1 MNESYGMLALGL
13 LNGGLDIL
21 PSGRLPRKGD
31 ENIYFYRYNASTCS
45 VLAGPEKVNIALIV
59 TGGTFDKE
67 YNELSGSLYF
77 KRTHV
82 REMLELGR
90 CRLSVR
96 LEIVMLK
103 DSLEI
108 TGADRGAILAA
119 CRKSPESKIIITHG
133 TDTMEHTA
141 RLLGPA
147 LASSDKTVVLTGAMV
162 PYRFGSSDGMFNLG
176 CAIGLVQALLPG
188 VYVGMNGQYFGWQ
201 HVTKNRQKGYFHSIK
216 TRRSSKKHQKRN
228 AS

>member
-1 MNESYGMLALGL
+1 M
-13 LNGGLDIL
+13 
-21 PSGRLPRKGD
+21 
-31 ENIYFYRYNASTCS
+31 
-45 VLAGPEKVNIALIV
+45 NIALIA

-67 YNELSGSLYF
+67 YNELAGTLYF

-82 REMLELGR
+82 QEMLALGR

-103 DSLEI
+103 DSLEM
-108 TGADRGAILAA
+108 TDADRQSILKA
-119 CRKSPESKIIITHG
+119 CQKSPEAKIIITHG

-147 LASSDKTVVLTGAMV
+147 LAESGKTVVLTGAMI

-176 CAIGLVQALLPG
+176 CAVGLVQALSPG
-188 VYVGMNGQYFGWQ
+188 VYVGMNGQYFDWQ
-201 HVTKNRQKGYFHSIK
+201 HVTKNRREGYFHSTK
-216 TRRSSKKHQKRN
+216 THRSTDRQEKRN
-228 AS
+228 ES